1 MKGILKEEFNRAFRN
16 PRFLI
21 VVVLALAVFG
31 IGAYRSPVF
40 LFGQAVHPVNRLL
53 LNLRYGDFGF
63 LAALLATLPFADSFL
78 DDLNQGFL
86 RQIIQRVPYRKY
98 KAAKIIAV
106 ALTGGLSLVLVVL
119 LIFLAGLVGATDWN
133 AATYF
138 STFAEQSST
147 PKGPLAEL
155 YAVNPI
161 YYLFYLLASAFG
173 FGAGQALMGLAFST
187 IIHNRYVVLALPL
200 VIVQVL
206 DFLQSRALHVTS
218 ALNLLNGLLP
228 YEALSFLSPE
238 YTLEAQLAQ
247 FGVVSIV
254 SIIAFLALARKQ
266 RLVL

>member
-1 MKGILKEEFNRAFRN
+1 MKGILKEELNRAFRN

-21 VVVLALAVFG
+21 VVVLALTIFG
-31 IGAYRSPVF
+31 IGVYRSPVF
-40 LFGQAVHPVNRLL
+40 LFGPAIHPVNRLL

-86 RQIIQRVPYRKY
+86 RQIVQRVPYRKY
-98 KAAKIIAV
+98 KTAKIIAV
-106 ALTGGLSLVLVVL
+106 ALTGGLSLVLAVL

-133 AATYF
+133 AT
-138 STFAEQSST
+138 TFISSFIDQSSM
-147 PKGPLAEL
+147 PKGPLGSL
-155 YAVNPI
+155 YAANPI

-173 FGAGQALMGLAFST
+173 FGAGQALLGLAFST
-187 IIHNRYVVLALPL
+187 VIHNRYVVLAMPL
-200 VIVQVL
+200 VIVQIL

-228 YEALSFLSPE
+228 YESLSFFSPD
-238 YTLEAQLAQ
+238 YTVGAQLAQ
-247 FGVVSIV
+247 FGIVSIV
-254 SIIAFLALARKQ
+254 SVIAFLVLARKQ